1 MSKVNTTQENNDI
14 DKAIYGSV
22 HVQQYKTDVAF
33 KSLVQ
38 GIEDNLY
45 IIPDFQ
51 RVYKWSETQ
60 VEDLAVSLVKGM
72 PIPPIY
78 AYRNDE
84 NQLEIL
90 DGQQRLLSMYFYYI
104 GKYKKSKRGGYID
117 LRSLDEKP
125 FRKQLEDK
133 WDLIDKTYQMSYY
146 DLAENKEEKIDITYS
161 QLPSKVRRM
170 IDYTTITIIEISIDN
185 KDLKER
191 YLYKIFSNL
200 NAGGTKL
207 TPQEL
212 RNGIYRCPFYE
223 MLFKFN
229 QECDIWKKLFKNVS
243 TDSTDIE
250 NLLRLCALKHFVTI
264 QNDEFI
270 IKQYKNK
277 DKLLNDFSEDAT
289 KFTQKE
295 IDEYRNSLEQFMA
308 LIDGKPTRE
317 ITLLESLFV
326 VMDKKNLIV
335 KITPALCEMIKDA
348 ELYKGTIKQGNATKA
363 AIETKLKAVYNEIRK
378 YAK

>member
-1 MSKVNTTQENNDI
+1 
-14 DKAIYGSV
+14 
-22 HVQQYKTDVAF
+22 
-33 KSLVQ
+33 
-38 GIEDNLY
+38 
-45 IIPDFQ
+45 
-51 RVYKWSETQ
+51 
-60 VEDLAVSLVKGM
+60 
-72 PIPPIY
+72 
-78 AYRNDE
+78 
-84 NQLEIL
+84 
-90 DGQQRLLSMYFYYI
+90 
-104 GKYKKSKRGGYID
+104 
-117 LRSLDEKP
+117 
-125 FRKQLEDK
+125 
-133 WDLIDKTYQMSYY
+133 
-146 DLAENKEEKIDITYS
+146 
-161 QLPSKVRRM
+161 
-170 IDYTTITIIEISIDN
+170 
-185 KDLKER
+185 
-191 YLYKIFSNL
+191 
-200 NAGGTKL
+200 
-207 TPQEL
+207 
-212 RNGIYRCPFYE
+212 

>member
-1 MSKVNTTQENNDI
+1 MQKNNDI
-14 DKAIYGSV
+14 DNAIYGSV

-51 RVYKWSETQ
+51 RVYRWTETQ

-117 LRSLDEKP
+117 LRKLNDKP
-125 FRKQLEDK
+125 FREQLEAN
-133 WDLIDKTYQMSYY
+133 WTLIDKTYQMTYY
-146 DLAENKEEKIDITYS
+146 DVDENREQKIDITYS
-161 QLPSKVRRM
+161 QLPSKVKRM
-170 IDYTTITIIEISIDN
+170 IDYTTITVIEISIDN

-229 QECDIWKKLFKNVS
+229 QESEIWKKLFKGVS

-250 NLLRLCALKHFVTI
+250 NLLRLCALKHFVITED
-264 QNDEFI
+264 DEFI

-289 KFTQKE
+289 KFTHEE
-295 IDEYRNSLEQFMA
+295 IDEYRSSLQQFMA
-308 LIDGKPTRE
+308 LIEGKPTRE

-326 VMDKKNLIV
+326 VMDKKNLMV
-335 KITPALCEMIKDA
+335 TVTSGLCERIKKA
-348 ELYKGTIKQGNATKA
+348 ELYKETIKQGNATKA
-363 AIETKLKAVYNEIRK
+363 AIETKLKVVYNEICK